1 MRETMGRKK
10 SPEELYRFGISMEE
24 SLIEKFDNYLMKRG
38 YYNRSE
44 AIRDLI
50 RELLAKEKIEIKNA
64 VVYGIVSFIYDHH
77 QRDLEDKITEH
88 QHVNYKSIIST
99 THIHIDHEN
108 CLEVIIMKD
117 KAQKIK
123 SIAESIF
130 ALKGVK
136 SGQVSFVSL
145 V

>member
-1 MRETMGRKK
+1 MGRKK
-10 SPEELYRFGISMEE
+10 SKEELYRFGVSMEE

-44 AIRDLI
+44 AIRDLV
-50 RELLAKEKIEIKNA
+50 RDLLAKEKVELKNA
-64 VVYGIVSFIYDHH
+64 TVYGIVSFIYEHH
-77 QRDLEDKITEH
+77 QRELEEKITEY
-88 QHVNYKSIIST
+88 QHENYKSIIST

-123 SIAESIF
+123 SIADSIF

-136 SGQVSFVSL
+136 SGQISFVSL

>member
-1 MRETMGRKK
+1 MGRKK
-10 SPEELYRFGISMEE
+10 MPEELYRFGVSMEQ
-24 SLIEKFDNYLMKRG
+24 SLITKFDSYLMKRG

-50 RELLAKEKIEIKNA
+50 RQLLAKEKVEIKNN
-64 VVYGIVSFIYDHH
+64 VVFGIVSFIYNHH
-77 QRDLEDKITEH
+77 QRELEDRITH
-88 QHVNYKSIIST
+88 YQHENYKSIIST
-99 THIHIDHEN
+99 THIHIDAEN

-117 KAQKIK
+117 KAKKIK
-123 SIAESIF
+123 SMADEIF

-136 SGQVSFVSL
+136 NGEISFVTL

>member
-1 MRETMGRKK
+1 MGRKK
-10 SPEELYRFGISMEE
+10 APEELYRFGVSIEQ
-24 SLIEKFDNYLMKRG
+24 SLIDKFDNYLSKRG

-44 AIRDLI
+44 AIRDLV
-50 RELLAKEKIEIKNA
+50 RELLAKEKVEIKNA
-64 VVYGIVSFIYDHH
+64 VVYGVVSFIYNHH
-77 QRDLEDKITEH
+77 QRELEDKITSY
-88 QHVNYKSIIST
+88 QHENYKSIIST

-117 KAQKIK
+117 KAKRIK
-123 SIAESIF
+123 TIAEEIF

-136 SGQVSFVSL
+136 SGKVSFVSL

>member
-1 MRETMGRKK
+1 MGRKK
-10 SPEELYRFGISMEE
+10 SAEELYRFGVSMEE
-24 SLIEKFDNYLMKRG
+24 SLIEKFDNHLMKRG

-44 AIRDLI
+44 AIRDLV
-50 RELLAKEKIEIKNA
+50 RDLLAKEKIEIKNA

-77 QRDLEDKITEH
+77 QRELEERITH
-88 QHVNYKSIIST
+88 FQHENYKSIIST
-99 THIHIDHEN
+99 THIHIDHKN

-123 SIAESIF
+123 SIAEAIF

>member
-1 MRETMGRKK
+1 MGRRKA
-10 SPEELYRFGISMEE
+10 PEELYRFGVSMEQ
-24 SLIEKFDNYLMKRG
+24 SLINKFDNYLLKRG

-44 AIRDLI
+44 AIRDLV
-50 RELLAKEKIEIKNA
+50 RELLAKEKVEVKNA
-64 VVYGIVSFIYDHH
+64 VVFGIVSFIYEHH
-77 QRDLEDKITEH
+77 QRELEEKITGY
-88 QHVNYKSIIST
+88 QHENYKSIVST

-117 KAQKIK
+117 KAKKIK
-123 SIAESIF
+123 AIADEIF

-136 SGQVSFVSL
+136 SGQISFVSL

>member
-1 MRETMGRKK
+1 MGRKK
-10 SPEELYRFGISMEE
+10 SSEELYRFGVSMEE

-44 AIRDLI
+44 AIRDLV
-50 RELLAKEKIEIKNA
+50 RDLLAKEKIEVKNA

-77 QRDLEDKITEH
+77 QRELEEKITSF
-88 QHVNYKSIIST
+88 QHENFKSIIST
-99 THIHIDHEN
+99 THIHIDHKN

-123 SIAESIF
+123 SIAEAIF